1 MTARRM
7 LWLPSAGL
15 LAAALLAVPA
25 ADLYYRSSS
34 GRGCARCHEMS
45 FSREEWNHS
54 AHRNI
59 NCLDCHAGSLRTN
72 LRRVAAHVTG
82 AVPDQ
87 VHLGTADVLAMQ
99 SRCQGCHRQEFAQW
113 SSGAHSATYARLFLD
128 RDHNRKRLLADDC
141 LRCHGM
147 HYEGGIQTLVEPVST
162 AGPWRLQDAAL
173 AGQPAIP
180 CLACH
185 SIHRLGQ
192 PLSRPEKRQSPAEEI
207 LRPGVGFFDRRTRTH
222 VPGVLLTLPAIY
234 DGARPVRISPDPR
247 QAICYQCHAPLS
259 DMQAGSGDDR
269 TPLGVH
275 EGLSCLAC
283 HQTHGEWT
291 RRSCAD
297 CHPRLSNCGLDVE
310 KMDTTFLNPKSPH
323 NVHTV
328 KCVDCHVN
336 GVPKAKVPRIRAPL

>member
-1 MTARRM
+1 MNLPKR
-7 LWLPSAGL
+7 LWIPAAGV
-15 LAAALLAVPA
+15 LAAALIGVPA
-25 ADLYYRSSS
+25 ANLYYRSSS
-34 GRGCARCHEMS
+34 GRGCARCHEIS
-45 FSREEWNHS
+45 FSREEWSQS

-59 NCLDCHAGSLRTN
+59 NCMDCHASSLQTN
-72 LRRVAAHVTG
+72 VRRVAAHATG

-113 SSGAHSATYARLFLD
+113 AAGGHSATYARLFLD
-128 RDHNRKRLLADDC
+128 REHNRKRLLADDC

-147 HYEGGIQTLVEPVST
+147 HYDGGIPTLVEPVSAT
-162 AGPWRLQDAAL
+162 GPWRLKDSGL
-173 AGQPAIP
+173 ASQPAIP

-185 SIHRLGQ
+185 SIHRIGL
-192 PLSRPEKRQSPAEEI
+192 PLSKPGERVGAGEE
-207 LRPGVGFFDRRTRTH
+207 LMRPGVGFFDRRTRMNIAG
-222 VPGVLLTLPAIY
+222 PGLGLPAIY
-234 DGARPVRISPDPR
+234 QGTRAVRLSPDPR
-247 QAICYQCHAPLS
+247 QAICYQCHAPLA
-259 DMQAGSGDDR
+259 DAQAWSGDDR

-297 CHPRLSNCGLDVE
+297 CHPRLSNCGIDVE
-310 KMDTTFLNPKSPH
+310 KMDTTFRNPRSAH

-328 KCVDCHVN
+328 KCVDCHVK
-336 GVPKAKVPRIRAPL
+336 GVPKKKAG